1 MPDLSVSQSQNLAA
15 LQAQQDAITPVSHP
29 LAEHVRPST
38 TPLVPYH
45 FTGKPSSDAQKAL
58 ASNTKDLQ
66 TQIASL
72 GKQDLAANPLGYARE
87 HMKLEGMALGF
98 APGTGYQD
106 MHQHLAGLGGKT
118 HPMLSGHEETKAFE
132 NDLNAYLRK
141 PAPDRK
147 KDGGFAAVWGA
158 HCARVGDTLG
168 AYHSLCQEVIDTSEG
183 HEDLPHL
190 QRSHAAFRGYAK
202 GVIKAITK
210 DLPER
215 LNTFLDSRIALAQEA
230 SGNND
235 LPKTKQD
242 DARYELVQLRAVR
255 TELAELIKKD
265 EDDEKAPTLLDKATK
280 ANEGLDI
287 ALKNVA
293 REDHIADLKTQPSF
307 FTGLAVFADAG
318 IPQGIASAGHFGA
331 ITAAIDEEMKDAS
344 FTAHVATTS
353 AVLGASHKFI
363 SDGIRPF
370 VQAFVDKTIGGALAK
385 VDPTAVYPKPLRV
398 VSENGKQVIRTEE
411 QLNELGAVQ
420 QKKRDDFK
428 LKQNANNFGTVSG
441 DFTGYLSFGAAQAVR
456 ETVNQFTSVNASG
469 IAARTIASAVG
480 GTFMAGGHAV
490 AKYVQTHGEEQIP
503 TYRIKAE
510 TKTWSELLPETAS
523 GAFGKVNPFNMAN
536 ASDYAN
542 RILGVGGGIAMRDGV
557 ANSSSASEDADAT
570 AKMHEVVKA
579 FFISGLNLFP
589 FFSNSPSAPLEN
601 TALHG
606 TDKLSR
612 RVQVPL
618 NNIMDPNREG
628 LPHTQPDGGL
638 PRNLENVYH
647 MLRGAAQLPTQGT
660 ISFVNTLHDMATS
673 PKSTAPTNNI
683 ELAELGEAPA
693 LSNPSGEGPSGT
705 KPT

>member
-1 MPDLSVSQSQNLAA
+1 MPDLSVSQSHLTA
-15 LQAQQDAITPVSHP
+15 LQSQQNEITQVSHP
-29 LAEHVRPST
+29 LAEQVRPST

-45 FTGKPSSDAQKAL
+45 FTDKPSETTQKAL
-58 ASNTKDLQ
+58 ADKNERLQ
-66 TQIASL
+66 GLINRL
-72 GKQDLAANPLGYARE
+72 GKQATTAQPLDFARQHMTLEGKALGY
-87 HMKLEGMALGF
+87 
-98 APGTGYQD
+98 APGTGYKE
-106 MHQHLAGLGGKT
+106 MHQQLAELGGKT
-118 HPMLSGHEETKAFE
+118 HPMLSGEKETDAFKA
-132 NDLNAYLRK
+132 DIDAYLGK
-141 PAPDRK
+141 NAEDRK
-147 KDGGFAAVWGA
+147 KAGGFEGVWGA

-168 AYHSLCQEVIDTSEG
+168 AYHSLCQEVIDKSQG
-183 HEDLPHL
+183 HKELPHL

-202 GVIKAITK
+202 DVMTAMTK
-210 DLPER
+210 EMPQR
-215 LNTFLDSRIALAQEA
+215 LGDFLDSRIAHAQQASSNTDLPEAQQQEA
-230 SGNND
+230 SN
-235 LPKTKQD
+235 
-242 DARYELVQLRAVR
+242 ELAQLQAVR
-255 TELAELIKKD
+255 TELAGLIKKD
-265 EDDEKAPTLLDKATK
+265 ENDSKAPTKLDKATK
-280 ANEGLDI
+280 ANEGLDT

-293 REDHIADLKTQPSF
+293 REDHIAELKTQPSF
-307 FTGLAVFADAG
+307 VTGLAVFADAG

-344 FTAHVATTS
+344 FVAHAATTS
-353 AVLGASHKFI
+353 GVLGASHKFI

-370 VQAFVDKTIGGALAK
+370 VQAFVDKTIGGTLAK

-398 VSENGKQVIRTEE
+398 VSENGKEVIRTEA
-411 QLNELGAVQ
+411 QLKELGATQ

-441 DFTGYLSFGAAQAVR
+441 DFTGYLSFGAAHAVR

-490 AKYVQTHGEEQIP
+490 AKYVQTHGDEQIP
-503 TYRIKAE
+503 TYRIKPE

-557 ANSSSASEDADAT
+557 AGSSSASEDANAT

-579 FFISGLNLFP
+579 FFTSGLNLFP

-606 TDKLSR
+606 TDNLSR

-647 MLRGAAQLPTQGT
+647 MLRGAAQLPTQGS
-660 ISFVNTLHDMATS
+660 ISFVNTLHDIATR
-673 PKSTAPTNNI
+673 PNNTAPTDNI
-683 ELAELGEAPA
+683 ELAERGEATA
-693 LSNPSGEGPSGT
+693 TSNPTGEGPSGT
-705 KPT
+705 KTT